1 LGRTMISIYPAPSRT
16 GMLGAVIAE
25 RPGYHDPSVVSF
37 SPWPRRAGRQ
47 ANRRNAGIFSGS
59 TAAVPGSSPPGIG
72 DVTDEP
78 ARRGGNAGAFRLGL
92 SQARR
97 PSNLTTGRK
106 TMTRISIRDVGA
118 EPDTDANVEA
128 RDDDDF
134 DRALKAARAN
144 LAAMEKL
151 HRQTKPLEG
160 DEPKKSEPEK
170 AN

>member
-1 LGRTMISIYPAPSRT
+1 
-16 GMLGAVIAE
+16 
-25 RPGYHDPSVVSF
+25 
-37 SPWPRRAGRQ
+37 
-47 ANRRNAGIFSGS
+47 
-59 TAAVPGSSPPGIG
+59 
-72 DVTDEP
+72 
-78 ARRGGNAGAFRLGL
+78 
-92 SQARR
+92 
-97 PSNLTTGRK
+97 
-106 TMTRISIRDVGA
+106 MTRISIRDVGA